1 MKLKLLE
8 WNLNFGGD
16 ENVAVASAAK
26 VYMKGYD
33 VIIFTETVGN
43 SSVESLIHS
52 NERKYNIFTS
62 VREKKSWNN
71 QIVIAIAEEFQA
83 KLIYDELPDVKK
95 DEAPNF
101 IQIEITFEG
110 KVYQIIG
117 TRIRISNC
125 STEDYKSRKK
135 QFENMVNHIK
145 KYQRTIMLGDF
156 NNGMIKGNSKASYAD
171 VKIEYETGTDYET
184 GNKVKSL
191 LRFYNF
197 HMMKE
202 ILGDQFIL
210 EEITNESSSWGLS
223 IYNGRFSYGI
233 IKNDQVISTKDVK
246 VTKSEYSWDFVKKNK
261 QVYEDMLVKNQY
273 KKGNKIEHGF
283 PDHAQLIV
291 EVEL

>member
-95 DEAPNF
+95 DEAPDF

-145 KYQRTIMLGDF
+145 KYQRTIVLGDF